1 MTIQKKHTP
10 THTLA
15 TATTAIALATVLAS
29 CSAVSANSKT
39 SSKLANPQSSRVAI
53 SEINWGKTP
62 FGPLASPVYGDFSK
76 GKHITLIKF
85 PAGTKT
91 PVHTHTHDYIG
102 VVISGVT
109 RHYLP
114 GKPSTMT
121 KLPAGSHWSI
131 PANIEHI

>member
-1 MTIQKKHTP
+1 
-10 THTLA
+10 
-15 TATTAIALATVLAS
+15 
-29 CSAVSANSKT
+29 
-39 SSKLANPQSSRVAI
+39 VAI

-76 GKHITLIKF
+76 GNHITLLKS
-85 PAGTKT
+85 PAGMKT

-121 KLPAGSHWSI
+121 KLPAGSHWSM
-131 PANIEHI
+131 PANIEHISECLPGGECIMVLYQDESFDFLPVK